1 MFRFVGFEQDSA
13 IASDNVQQVP
23 TFFAKEG
30 TASFD
35 PVSPPLDLETQSK
48 HSLFLI
54 KGGIR
59 GLVILG
65 TTGEAVHITSKER
78 NELIKSQRK
87 TLDDAGYKDRPI
99 IAGTATQNIEDTLQQ
114 IAESKE
120 AGAESVLVLSPG
132 YFATA
137 VSQAGIQKWFEA
149 VADKSVLPI
158 MICMSAGNVADDE
171 DASDLTSSQITT
183 PASRTTCTSHRQ
195 RSRSLQL
202 TLTLLAPS
210 FPTASSMTR
219 L

>member
-1 MFRFVGFEQDSA
+1 MSRYVSLERDYA
-13 IASDNVQQVP
+13 ICSDISQQVP

-35 PVSPPLDLETQSK
+35 TVSPPLDLETQSK
-48 HSLFLI
+48 HSLFLV

-137 VSQAGIQKWFEA
+137 VNQTGIQKWFEA

-158 MICMSAGNVADDE
+158 MICMSLG
-171 DASDLTSSQITT
+171 DLTDENDAPKLTYLQTTT
-183 PASRTTCTSHRQ
+183 PVSQTTCTSHLR

-202 TLTLLAPS
+202 IPTSWAPS
-210 FPTASSMTR
+210 SLTASSTTR

>member
-1 MFRFVGFEQDSA
+1 
-13 IASDNVQQVP
+13 
-23 TFFAKEG
+23 
-30 TASFD
+30 
-35 PVSPPLDLETQSK
+35 VSPPLDLETQSK
-48 HSLFLI
+48 HTLFLV

-137 VSQAGIQKWFEA
+137 VNQTGIQKWFEA

-158 MICMSAGNVADDE
+158 MICVFLSNVDDE
-171 DASDLTSSQITT
+171 GVSELTNSQTTT
-183 PASRTTCTSHRQ
+183 PASRTTCTSHPR
-195 RSRSLQL
+195 RSRSSPPTPTSWARSFL
-202 TLTLLAPS
+202 TV
-210 FPTASSMTR
+210 SSTTR